1 MSFLRLLGA
10 RTALAA
16 RTTFRRVELPD
27 GTQAGKACD
36 TAEKNVCATSMTR
49 GQRCPR
55 SVWAAGLG
63 LLALSLLP
71 VVALDIQLPPETGTF
86 KQDAGAEIANGQCLI
101 CHSVEY
107 VSTQPPMARAF
118 WKSSIQKMQQKYA
131 APIPDSQVEPLADYL
146 TKNYGVSTNAPGAT
160 QTSSQQITTG
170 HSMDGPQ
177 IATKY
182 GCLGCHNTQM
192 KLVGPAYR
200 EIAAKYKADPDAV
213 AKIDQQIHK
222 GGSGKWG
229 PIIMPPFP
237 QISAAETKALADW
250 ILGMK

>member
-1 MSFLRLLGA
+1 
-10 RTALAA
+10 
-16 RTTFRRVELPD
+16 V
-27 GTQAGKACD
+27 
-36 TAEKNVCATSMTR
+36 
-49 GQRCPR
+49 
-55 SVWAAGLG
+55 GLG

-71 VVALDIQLPPETGTF
+71 VLALDIQLPPETAAF

-107 VSTQPPMARAF
+107 VSTQPPMGRAF
-118 WKSSIQKMQQKYA
+118 WKASIQKMQQKYS
-131 APIPDSQVEPLADYL
+131 APIPDSQVEALADYL
-146 TKNYGVSTNAPGAT
+146 TKNYGLSTNASVAT
-160 QTSSQQITTG
+160 AAGSQRVAA
-170 HSMDGPQ
+170 HSTDGPQ

-192 KLVGPAYR
+192 KTVGPAYR
-200 EIAAKYKADPDAV
+200 EIAAKYKADPEAF

-237 QISAAETKALADW
+237 QITAAETKILADW